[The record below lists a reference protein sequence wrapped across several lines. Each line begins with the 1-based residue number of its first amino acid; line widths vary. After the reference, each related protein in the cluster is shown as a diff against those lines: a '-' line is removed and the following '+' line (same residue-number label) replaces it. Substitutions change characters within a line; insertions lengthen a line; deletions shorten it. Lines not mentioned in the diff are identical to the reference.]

1 MIVIYPT
8 YIVPTLDFLIAS
20 VSSVLPLLYP
30 MHAYTV
36 NHVRGRYVVIDHVRG
51 RYVVIDQAEGVP
63 QMNREFESIS

>member
-1 MIVIYPT
+1 MFDITLISFIIYDSYPT

-36 NHVRGRYVVIDHVRG
+36 NHVRGRYVVID
-51 RYVVIDQAEGVP
+51 QAEGVP
-63 QMNREFESIS
+63 RMNREFESIS